1 MAAPEVLQE
10 DDLVTFP
17 IGNADSPR
25 PDSAKSTQPKYPAGL
40 RLSTIILALLL
51 CMFLQALDMTIVA
64 TAIPKITDEFPGLDL
79 VSWYGSAFFMC
90 LAAFQTTWGKIYKYF
105 PLKPAYLASI
115 LIFEVGSLLCGA
127 APNAITLIVGRAI
140 AGVGAAGIGS
150 GSYILGAFSVPP
162 TKRPLL
168 TATLSISYGVASVIG
183 PLVGGVFADKVSW
196 RWCFYINLPAG
207 AISAAIIIFFF
218 DTPVAAKPTVAPWRE
233 KLLQM
238 DLFGAFLLMGAVIS
252 YMLALQYGGQI
263 RPWSSSQ
270 VIGLLVGFVA
280 ISAVFMFWE
289 AAAGE
294 RAVVVPR
301 IIRQRAIYVSSLF
314 AFFFVGSYFLILYF
328 LPLYFQSVGNASP
341 TESGIRNLP
350 LVLTNIVT
358 SLGAGVVISAT
369 GYYVPF
375 LIVSSALG
383 TITAGLLYTLDTEST
398 STAWI
403 GYQVLAGI
411 AWGLGGQVPVMAVQA
426 SVTPSDIS
434 SATAIVLLFQTI
446 GGSFFLSASQSAF
459 VNRLLSSLPSSIEG
473 VEPALIVETG
483 ATQIRSTFAPDVV
496 PDIISAYMVGIK
508 TAFMIAIAGTS
519 LAFVFSW
526 GSKWERI
533 NREKQSGTE
542 EAIGEEKDQ
551 VSITA
556 V

>member
-1 MAAPEVLQE
+1 MSAPEKLKE
-10 DDLVTFP
+10 DDLATIP
-17 IGNADSPR
+17 IGDANDPGPDS
-25 PDSAKSTQPKYPAGL
+25 DSAKSNGSTLPEYPAGL
-40 RLSTIILALLL
+40 RLSIVVLALLL

-90 LAAFQTTWGKIYKYF
+90 LAAFQTTWGKIYKHF
-105 PLKPAYLASI
+105 PLKLAYLASI
-115 LIFEVGSLLCGA
+115 LIFEIGSLLCGA
-127 APNAITLIVGRAI
+127 APNAITLILGRAI
-140 AGVGAAGIGS
+140 AGIGAAGIGS

-162 TKRPLL
+162 AKRPLL

-183 PLVGGVFADKVSW
+183 PLVGGVFSDKVSW

-218 DTPVAAKPTVAPWRE
+218 DTPAAAKPTPASWRE

-252 YMLALQYGGQI
+252 YMLALQYGGQT
-263 RPWSSSQ
+263 RPWNSSQ
-270 VIGLLVGFVA
+270 VIGLLIGFVA
-280 ISAVFMFWE
+280 ISAVFMIWE
-289 AAAGE
+289 VAAGE

-301 IIRQRAIYVSSLF
+301 IIRQRVIYVSSLF

-341 TESGIRNLP
+341 TESGVRNLP
-350 LVLTNIVT
+350 LVLANIVT
-358 SLGAGVVISAT
+358 SLGAGVAISMT

-383 TITAGLLYTLDTEST
+383 TVTAGLLYTLSAGST
-398 STAWI
+398 SGAWI

-426 SVTPSDIS
+426 SVAASDIS

-459 VNRLLSSLPSSIEG
+459 VNRLLSSLPPIEG
-473 VEPALIVETG
+473 VEPARVVETG
-483 ATQIRSTFAPDVV
+483 ATQIRSTFAPNVV
-496 PDIISAYMVGIK
+496 PGIVSAYMVGIK
-508 TAFMIAIAGTS
+508 TAFLIAIAGTS
-519 LAFVFSW
+519 VAFVFSW
-526 GSKWERI
+526 GSKWVRL
-533 NREKQSGTE
+533 NREKQNDTE
-542 EAIGEEKDQ
+542 EAMSDEKDQ
-551 VSITA
+551 A
-556 V
+556 

>member
-1 MAAPEVLQE
+1 MSAPEKLKE
-10 DDLVTFP
+10 DDLATIP
-17 IGNADSPR
+17 IGDANDPGPDS
-25 PDSAKSTQPKYPAGL
+25 DSAKSNGCTLPEYPAGL
-40 RLSTIILALLL
+40 RLSIIVLALLL

-105 PLKPAYLASI
+105 PLKLAYLASI
-115 LIFEVGSLLCGA
+115 LIFEIGSLLCGA
-127 APNAITLIVGRAI
+127 APNAITLILGRAI
-140 AGVGAAGIGS
+140 AGIGAAGIGS

-162 TKRPLL
+162 AKRPLL

-183 PLVGGVFADKVSW
+183 PLVGGVFSDKVSW

-207 AISAAIIIFFF
+207 AISAMIIIFFF
-218 DTPVAAKPTVAPWRE
+218 DTPAAAKPTPASWRE

-252 YMLALQYGGQI
+252 YMLALQYGGQTKA
-263 RPWSSSQ
+263 WNSSQ

-280 ISAVFMFWE
+280 ISAVFMIWE
-289 AAAGE
+289 VAAGE

-301 IIRQRAIYVSSLF
+301 IIRQRVIYVSSLF

-341 TESGIRNLP
+341 TESGVRNLP
-350 LVLTNIVT
+350 LVLANIVT
-358 SLGAGVVISAT
+358 SLGAGVAISMT

-383 TITAGLLYTLDTEST
+383 TVTAGLLYTLSAGST
-398 STAWI
+398 SGAWI

-426 SVTPSDIS
+426 SVAASDIS

-459 VNRLLSSLPSSIEG
+459 VNRLLSSLPPIEG
-473 VEPALIVETG
+473 VEPARVVETG
-483 ATQIRSTFAPDVV
+483 ATQIRSTFAPNVV
-496 PDIISAYMVGIK
+496 PGIVSAYMVGIK
-508 TAFMIAIAGTS
+508 TAFLIAIAGTS
-519 LAFVFSW
+519 VAFVFSW
-526 GSKWERI
+526 GSKWVRL
-533 NREKQSGTE
+533 NRKKQNDTE
-542 EAIGEEKDQ
+542 EAMNNEKDQ
-551 VSITA
+551 A
-556 V
+556 